1 MAEALIVTAAGL
13 AIAIATLVPYNY
25 FLARA
30 EQALDT
36 AFFLLLTL
44 VILAVGLAAGP
55 TRAAEPDPFAP
66 ILHALDYLGV
76 DYPGAVK
83 DGKVLDQ
90 GEYEEQLEFA
100 TGVRTMIAGLPARPE
115 RAALEATAAGLV
127 GAIKDKHPGEEV
139 AAIAGDLRR
148 RIIDIYEVRV
158 APRQVPDLRPAAA
171 DYTTHCAVCHGAAG
185 RGDGPAAKGLTPPP
199 ADLTD
204 AARMGQHSVFGL
216 YNTITLGI
224 KGTAMTGFAPLSD
237 SQRWALAFHVSTLAT
252 GGEARDRGAAL
263 WKSGVGKTE
272 LRDLRALVM
281 ATPRDVAARA
291 GSDGAAVLAYLR
303 SEPAALATG
312 RESPIDFSARVLA
325 ESLDAYRRGDAAQA
339 HQLAV
344 TSYLDGFE
352 LVEAPLDGV
361 DRGLRTRVEGAML
374 RYRTLIQSRAPKET
388 VETEARA
395 ILSLLETAR
404 QRLDAARLSPATTF
418 TSALVILLREGL
430 EAVLVLAALIAM
442 LIKSGRREALRY
454 VHAGWIA
461 ALGLGGLTWLAAS
474 YVVTV
479 SGASREVT
487 EGVTALVAAAML
499 LYVGFWMHRH
509 AHAARWKAYL
519 ETRVESALSGRTLWA
534 LAAVSFVAV
543 YREAFETVLFY
554 QALWIEAGPE
564 GRVAVGGGFVAAVVG
579 LVLLAWLM
587 LKLGLRLPVGWFFG
601 VGSALM
607 AVLAVVLA
615 GKGIAA
621 LQHAGKVP
629 VGALDLPAIPSLGV
643 YPTWQGVITQ
653 LALTL
658 LIVGAFAYSR
668 RRERRPA

>member
-1 MAEALIVTAAGL
+1 VAEALIVTAAGL

-158 APRQVPDLRPAAA
+158 APRQVPDLRLAAA

-291 GSDGAAVLAYLR
+291 GSDGVAVLAYLR

-430 EAVLVLAALIAM
+430 EAILVLAALIAM

-461 ALGLGGLTWLAAS
+461 ALGLGGLTWLAAT

-564 GRVAVGGGFVAAVVG
+564 GRVAMGGGFVAAVVG

-643 YPTWQGVITQ
+643 YPTWQGVVTQ
-653 LALTL
+653 LALVL
-658 LIVGAFAYSR
+658 LIFAAFAYSR
-668 RRERRPA
+668 RRAV

>member
-36 AFFLLLTL
+36 AFFLVLTL

-158 APRQVPDLRPAAA
+158 APRQVPDLRLAAA

-224 KGTAMTGFAPLSD
+224 KGTAMSGFAPLTD

-418 TSALVILLREGL
+418 TSALAILLREGL

-564 GRVAVGGGFVAAVVG
+564 GRVAVGAGFVAAVVG